1 MRCFIYYII
10 KVITSK
16 IEVKYYQG
24 DNLFDKF
31 LLEDLK
37 EFKLGADNIYDLQFR
52 YANIRKIIKNRTKE
66 KMNLLKLFLDYKII
80 NTDDYNELFNR
91 IQSDY
96 KISYLY
102 IMGFIPSLEQC
113 NNYSILI
120 QKNNRAMNNNVPPL
134 SD

>member
-1 MRCFIYYII
+1 M
-10 KVITSK
+10 
-16 IEVKYYQG
+16 
-24 DNLFDKF
+24 FDKF

-102 IMGFIPSLEQC
+102 IMGFIPSLE
-113 NNYSILI
+113 
-120 QKNNRAMNNNVPPL
+120 
-134 SD
+134 